1 VERRNHLA
9 AKNHGK
15 EMVNV
20 PDVGS
25 SRVASRARSREDI
38 KRPNLSVGEVAGV
51 GSDITMGKQER
62 VGGWAG
68 VLSFLEK
75 KGDVELRGCTPVPY
89 EDRRETQ
96 YSKIFTLWFC
106 MSCNPLP

>member
-1 VERRNHLA
+1 MA
-9 AKNHGK
+9 D
-15 EMVNV
+15 MPNV
-20 PDVGS
+20 GVGS
-25 SRVASRARSREDI
+25 SRAVSRAPSQEDI
-38 KRPNLSVGEVAGV
+38 KRPNLSVGEVGARGV
-51 GSDITMGKQER
+51 ENDGDDVTEGKQER
-62 VGGWAG
+62 VGGWRG
-68 VLSFLEK
+68 VLGFLEK

>member
-1 VERRNHLA
+1 MA
-9 AKNHGK
+9 DA
-15 EMVNV
+15 
-20 PDVGS
+20 PDRGVGS
-25 SRVASRARSREDI
+25 SRAPSREDI

-51 GSDITMGKQER
+51 ENDHVTVGKQER
-62 VGGWAG
+62 VGGWRG

-89 EDRRETQ
+89 EDRTETQ

>member
-1 VERRNHLA
+1 MADMPEV
-9 AKNHGK
+9 G
-15 EMVNV
+15 
-20 PDVGS
+20 VGS
-25 SRVASRARSREDI
+25 SSRASRVPSQEDI
-38 KRPNLSVGEVAGV
+38 KRPNLSVGEVGDV
-51 GSDITMGKQER
+51 GNSTDVTAGKQER
-62 VGGWAG
+62 VRGWRG

>member
-1 VERRNHLA
+1 MA
-9 AKNHGK
+9 AI
-15 EMVNV
+15 

-25 SRVASRARSREDI
+25 SRVSRAPSEEDI
-38 KRPNLSVGEVAGV
+38 KRVKTRVGEVNRDV
-51 GSDITMGKQER
+51 TEGKQAR
-62 VGGWAG
+62 VGGWRG
-68 VLSFLEK
+68 VLNFLEK

-89 EDRRETQ
+89 EDRQEKD

>member
-1 VERRNHLA
+1 MA
-9 AKNHGK
+9 D
-15 EMVNV
+15 M
-20 PDVGS
+20 PDVGVGS
-25 SRVASRARSREDI
+25 SRAHAQEDI
-38 KRPNLSVGEVAGV
+38 KRPNLSVGEVGV
-51 GSDITMGKQER
+51 EGVENNGSDNVTVGKQER
-62 VGGWAG
+62 VGGWRG

-89 EDRRETQ
+89 EDRREMQ

>member
-1 VERRNHLA
+1 
-9 AKNHGK
+9 
-15 EMVNV
+15 M
-20 PDVGS
+20 PDVGVAS
-25 SRVASRARSREDI
+25 SRAAPHEDI
-38 KRPNLSVGEVAGV
+38 KRPNLSVGEVGAAAVGGV
-51 GSDITMGKQER
+51 ENSSSDDVTVGKQER
-62 VGGWAG
+62 VRGWRG

-89 EDRRETQ
+89 EERLETR